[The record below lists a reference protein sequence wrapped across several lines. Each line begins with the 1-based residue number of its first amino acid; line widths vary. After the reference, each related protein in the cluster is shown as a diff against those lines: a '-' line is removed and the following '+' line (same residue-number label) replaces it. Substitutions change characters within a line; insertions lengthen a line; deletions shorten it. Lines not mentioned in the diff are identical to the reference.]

1 MRRIECTKTCK
12 RDYQRTVATPK
23 HRDLDNLLP
32 AVLMLLA
39 TDTSLPAKY
48 ADHARRGDGKDF
60 RNCHVKPTLC
70 PLALISPARTPG
82 HGAREPCSSC
92 GGVPGNPE

>member
-1 MRRIECTKTCK
+1 MRRIERTKTFK
-12 RDYQRTVATPK
+12 RDCQRVIATPK

-48 ADHARRGDGKDF
+48 ADHARRVEGRDF
-60 RNCHVKPTLC
+60 RDCHVKPELV
-70 PLALISPARTPG
+70 LISA
-82 HGAREPCSSC
+82 HFASSDA
-92 GGVPGNPE
+92 GPRGS